1 MKVLKYAVA
10 VGVVLSILATQTVIA
25 QALKP
30 LSVQE
35 KSKKRCVILTPNE
48 FHEIQ
53 KKSESSVKITA
64 SDSWLPFAVK
74 SGIKK
79 GSALDFSSF
88 RPTGVPAGK
97 FGRVI
102 VRDGHFEF
110 EKKPGEAQRFYG
122 VNLCFSANFANDF
135 DEADEFIGYL
145 ARLGYNAIR
154 FHHHDGGIS
163 ENGRGPKL
171 DEKKAA
177 QFDALV
183 AACVKHGLYMT
194 TDLYVSRP
202 ITYRDIG
209 IDRDGEMPKEEF
221 KELVQIH
228 EGAYQNFIAYARE
241 FLEHKNIYTNKRN
254 ADEPALAWL
263 SFVNEGNLGNFDMKY
278 MSKNP
283 IYATEYARFV
293 SEKKKIDPA
302 KWANVSGKLPESLH
316 KHNADAAGYEIFIQH
331 LEMKFAKRVTKFLR
345 EEIKSKQLTTNLNCW
360 HYPVTIQYPRA
371 KGYDYVDDHFYV
383 DHPQFLKN
391 PWRLPSSCANSN
403 PMKNENLGV
412 QGLTMR
418 RVIGMPFTIT
428 EYNYSGPGRYRGVGG
443 IATGALAAL
452 QGWDGLWRFA
462 WSHGRE
468 GIVAPEKCM
477 LSYFNM
483 AGDPLGL
490 ASERASMC
498 LFLRRDLPEL
508 EKIYACL
515 LPEDK
520 ITSPLENFPYTKAN
534 GWLWTGWRY
543 KLGNLVGNSAP
554 DGVMAAGK
562 YPEVYFKNEND
573 VKKELQIEK
582 SDISECGAV
591 RVNGEKGLF
600 ILNTP
605 KTAGG
610 FVEKGSF
617 NAGALKCDVGDVPT
631 TVWASSLDSNP
642 IESSKRILLTH
653 LTDVQNTDI
662 EYGGADLKVLL
673 SWGRLPHLMRNGK
686 ASISLK
692 TRDGDFDVWV
702 LDSDGARR
710 RKVDYKRK
718 DGALEFIADIG
729 AEKNNASYL
738 YEIVSVK

>member
-35 KSKKRCVILTPNE
+35 KSKKRYVI
-48 FHEIQ
+48 

-79 GSALDFSSF
+79 GSALDFSAF

-122 VNLCFSANFANDF
+122 VNLCFGANFANDF

-283 IYATEYARFV
+283 IYAAEYARFV

-302 KWANVSGKLPESLH
+302 KWAKVSGKLPESL
-316 KHNADAAGYEIFIQH
+316 
-331 LEMKFAKRVTKFLR
+331 
-345 EEIKSKQLTTNLNCW
+345 C
-360 HYPVTIQYPRA
+360 
-371 KGYDYVDDHFYV
+371 
-383 DHPQFLKN
+383 
-391 PWRLPSSCANSN
+391 
-403 PMKNENLGV
+403 
-412 QGLTMR
+412 
-418 RVIGMPFTIT
+418 
-428 EYNYSGPGRYRGVGG
+428 
-443 IATGALAAL
+443 
-452 QGWDGLWRFA
+452 
-462 WSHGRE
+462 
-468 GIVAPEKCM
+468 IVK
-477 LSYFNM
+477 
-483 AGDPLGL
+483 
-490 ASERASMC
+490 
-498 LFLRRDLPEL
+498 
-508 EKIYACL
+508 
-515 LPEDK
+515 
-520 ITSPLENFPYTKAN
+520 
-534 GWLWTGWRY
+534 
-543 KLGNLVGNSAP
+543 
-554 DGVMAAGK
+554 
-562 YPEVYFKNEND
+562 
-573 VKKELQIEK
+573 
-582 SDISECGAV
+582 
-591 RVNGEKGLF
+591 
-600 ILNTP
+600 
-605 KTAGG
+605 
-610 FVEKGSF
+610 
-617 NAGALKCDVGDVPT
+617 
-631 TVWASSLDSNP
+631 
-642 IESSKRILLTH
+642 
-653 LTDVQNTDI
+653 
-662 EYGGADLKVLL
+662 
-673 SWGRLPHLMRNGK
+673 
-686 ASISLK
+686 
-692 TRDGDFDVWV
+692 
-702 LDSDGARR
+702 
-710 RKVDYKRK
+710 
-718 DGALEFIADIG
+718 
-729 AEKNNASYL
+729 
-738 YEIVSVK
+738 